1 MTRVNKERD
10 EEMVRMRQN
19 GASYAEIAKRFGV
32 SKQRVSMILGQ
43 ADGAKF
49 KPFTPER
56 CVYPILRK
64 WLNDNKVSAAE
75 LTRRMKGNASA
86 TSHSQVSDLLRGKS
100 KGLQKQTIDKLIKA
114 TGLKYEQLFYKE

>member
-1 MTRVNKERD
+1 MTRVNKERN

-19 GASYAEIAKRFGV
+19 GATYAEIAKRFGV

-64 WLNDNKVSAAE
+64 WPNDNKVSVAE
-75 LTRRMKGNASA
+75 LTRRMYGNASA
-86 TSHSQVSDLLRGKS
+86 NNHKYVRVILRGCS
-100 KGLQKQTIDKLIKA
+100 KDIRKPTIDKLIKA

>member
-19 GASYAEIAKRFGV
+19 GASYPEIAKRFGV
-32 SKQRVSMILGQ
+32 SKQRVFMILGK
-43 ADGAKF
+43 ADGARF
-49 KPFTPER
+49 KVFTPER

-64 WLNDNKVSAAE
+64 WLNDNKVSVAE
-75 LTRRMKGNASA
+75 LTRRMYGNANA
-86 TSHSQVSDLLRGKS
+86 NNHKYVREILRGNRVKIE
-100 KGLQKQTIDKLIKA
+100 KPTIDKLIKA